1 MLDVHAPHEAVHGWR
16 DFFTHIA
23 TITIGLL
30 IALALEAGIEA
41 LHHRHIVREARE
53 NIREEVQE
61 NQQLLSSDLRS
72 LNANSNSLRADI
84 AALTQLK
91 EHPKQSPASK
101 LNFPWGWDSP
111 SAAAWDTARNT
122 GALTLMSYED
132 AHAFSLTYAQ
142 QSYVNEQATLYIN
155 HHHEAVIPLEV
166 NPDVSA
172 LSPAQLDEMIH
183 GCATTLSDIQY
194 LEELING
201 LNTNYTILLSQL

>member
-1 MLDVHAPHEAVHGWR
+1 MLDVHAPHEAVRGWR

-53 NIREEVQE
+53 TIREEVQE
-61 NQQLLSSDLRS
+61 NQQLLADDLRY
-72 LNANSNSLRADI
+72 LNANSNTLRENI

-91 EHPKQSPASK
+91 EHPKQSPAPK
-101 LNFPWGWDSP
+101 LHFPWGWNSP

-122 GALTLMSYED
+122 GALPLMSYND

-142 QSYVNEQATLYIN
+142 QSYVNEQAALYIK
-155 HHHEAVIPLEV
+155 HHHEAMIPLEV
-166 NPDVSA
+166 NPDISA
-172 LSPAQLDEMIH
+172 LSPAQIDEMIH
-183 GCATTLSDIQY
+183 GRYAS
-194 LEELING
+194 
-201 LNTNYTILLSQL
+201 LLSQTLPNEIG